1 MSECCL
7 SVSGFRHVAVA
18 WVSRI
23 DDMTDGVQARIL
35 ENIWI
40 PMHDGARLAARVF
53 LPLLAQ
59 TTPVGA
65 VLEYLPY
72 RKRDIYRYRD
82 EVAGAALAA
91 GGIALVRVDIRGT
104 GDSDGVMVDEY
115 MPPEQADALAVIDW
129 IAGQPWCNGNV
140 GMRGISYGAF
150 TGLQAAA
157 KTPPALKAIVST
169 CGTELRYADD
179 IHYRGGCLIADQFV
193 WGMQWQIIMRAP
205 PDPAIVGADRWKS
218 LWFQRLEAIVPLSIH
233 WNEHPTLD
241 AQWRNGSIED
251 YGALRSAIY
260 HVGGMLDS
268 YLPSITRMME
278 CAPRLPQKALIGPWA
293 HKWPGYPLPPGHV
306 GAPPPAANGVPGPGV
321 DWLPEEIRWWRHW
334 LLGEANG
341 IMNEPKVWAF
351 REDQPAAATYPRDTP
366 GEWVSEADWPSSK
379 IIPSVWYLN
388 PDGLSESPGAEALLA
403 HRTDLSIGFA
413 NPSLS
418 PSGDPHSWWRDQS
431 RDDALSLKFDS
442 PPLEESMDLMGE
454 PIFRLRV
461 RADKPVAKLCARL
474 SEVTAEGRS
483 NFICYGLLN
492 LTHRDSDIEPT
503 PLDPGVD
510 YDVTLKGRFAC
521 YRLERGSRIRVA
533 LSETWWPVVWPSPE
547 IVTLQITAARSSIE
561 LPVRPTA
568 EGELPPFG
576 QFRDRYAVAGA
587 PAAPY
592 NDPLLGVE
600 ISGDPGSRTFVLV
613 GGGGSLAPG
622 IKTIPGIN
630 TVITEVYHLR
640 RSIREN
646 DPTTAEIEV
655 EAVNAFERDDWRVK
669 VRSHCRCRATRTH
682 FLCSETFEASLGD
695 EVIFARSWDKAIE
708 RHLL

>member
-1 MSECCL
+1 MSDCRPA
-7 SVSGFRHVAVA
+7 VSTFRHCVVAGL
-18 WVSRI
+18 SRI
-23 DDMTDGVQARIL
+23 DAMTDGAQASVL
-35 ENIWI
+35 ENVWI
-40 PMHDGARLAARVF
+40 PMADGAQLAARIF
-53 LPLLAQ
+53 LPLVAQ

-82 EVAGAALAA
+82 EVAGPALAG

-129 IAGQPWCNGNV
+129 IARQPWCNGRV

-157 KTPPALKAIVST
+157 KAPPALQAIVST

-193 WGMQWQIIMRAP
+193 WGMQWQVIMRAP
-205 PDPAIVGADRWKS
+205 PDPLIVGADRWRG
-218 LWFQRLEAIVPLSIH
+218 LWEQRLGAIVPLSIR
-233 WNEHPTLD
+233 WNQHPTLD

-251 YGALRSAIY
+251 YGALRAAIY

-268 YLPSITRMME
+268 YLPSVTRMME
-278 CAPRLPQKALIGPWA
+278 RAPLLPQKALIGPWA

-306 GAPPPAANGVPGPGV
+306 GAPPAAANGVPGPGV

-334 LLGEANG
+334 LRGEANG
-341 IMNEPKVWAF
+341 IMEEPKVWAF
-351 REDQPAAATYPRDTP
+351 CQHEPAAAVYPRDTP
-366 GEWVSEADWPSSK
+366 GSWVSERDWPSSR
-379 IIPSVWYLN
+379 IISSVWYLN
-388 PDGLSESPGAEALLA
+388 VDGLAASPGAEELLV
-403 HRTDLSIGFA
+403 HRSDLTIGFA

-431 RDDALSLKFDS
+431 RDDALSLAFDS
-442 PPLEESMDLMGE
+442 APLQEPMDLMGE
-454 PIFRLRV
+454 PVFRLRV
-461 RADKPVAKLCARL
+461 RADRPVAKLCARL
-474 SEVTAEGRS
+474 TEVTAEGRS

-492 LTHRDSDIEPT
+492 LTHRDSDTAPT
-503 PLDPGVD
+503 PLEPGVD
-510 YDVTLKGRFAC
+510 YDVAIKGHFAC
-521 YRLERGSRIRVA
+521 YRLPRGSRIRLA

-547 IVTLQITAARSSIE
+547 LVTLKITSGVSNIE

-568 EGELPPFG
+568 EGEVPPFG
-576 QFRDRYAVAGA
+576 LFHDRYAVADA
-587 PAAPY
+587 RAAPY
-592 NDPLLGVE
+592 TNPLDGVQ
-600 ISGDPGSRTFVLV
+600 ITGDPGSRTFVVV

-622 IKTIPGIN
+622 IKTVPGIN
-630 TVITEVYHLR
+630 TTITEVYRLR

-646 DPTTAEIEV
+646 DPTSAEIEV
-655 EAVNAFERDDWRVK
+655 EAVNSFERDDWRVT
-669 VRSHCRCRATRTH
+669 VRSQCRCRATRTH
-682 FLCSETFEASLGD
+682 FLCSESFEASSGD

-708 RHLL
+708 RHWL